1 MNFYLIF
8 NSRFVSEQGINRR
21 RILTSDRSVGQE
33 KHMGSYESGCL
44 FFTIYSD
51 QHCFGSFT
59 DKEVDISKKNF
70 ADLLQSKSARSDEA
84 VSLVI
89 FKLVYTCFQLCGGM
103 VLCLL
108 QAGEFM

>member
-1 MNFYLIF
+1 MNSYLIF

-21 RILTSDRSVGQE
+21 EILTSDRSMGQE

-44 FFTIYSD
+44 FFTIHSD

-59 DKEVDISKKNF
+59 AKEVYISKNF

-84 VSLVI
+84 VSLVN
-89 FKLVYTCFQLCGGM
+89 FKLVYTRFQLCSGM